1 MFKDIT
7 IGQYFPGVS
16 PLHRLD
22 ARIKLILAIAY
33 LSLLLTV
40 NTWVSYIIALVY
52 TAALVMISNVPLKI
66 VFKGLRPVMFILIF
80 TAVINMFAVPGSA
93 AATVPVLGFT
103 VTYEG
108 IVSAAFISLRLVLIV
123 IAASL
128 LTLTTEPLC
137 LTDGIE
143 RLLKP
148 LEKIKVPARDIAMM
162 MTIAIRFIPTLSGEA
177 ERIKKAQMS
186 RGADFESGNIIKR
199 AKALLPLTVPL
210 FVSALRRAQLLS
222 EAMDARCYGCGKR
235 TRMREMKITA
245 GDIAAVII
253 FIFGAA
259 VITATEFV
267 IEF

>member
-1 MFKDIT
+1 MFKNIT
-7 IGQYFPGVS
+7 IGQYFSVSS

-22 ARIKLILAIAY
+22 ARIKLILTIAY
-33 LSLLLTV
+33 LSLIFAA
-40 NTWVSYIIALVY
+40 NTWVSYIIASVY
-52 TAALVMISNVPLKI
+52 TASLVMISRVPLKV
-66 VFKGLRPVMFILIF
+66 VFKGLKPVMYILIF
-80 TAVINMFAVPGSA
+80 TAVINMFVVPGKTAAAVPI
-93 AATVPVLGFT
+93 LGFT

-123 IAASL
+123 VAASL
-128 LTLTTEPLC
+128 LTLTTPPLS

-143 RLLKP
+143 QLLKP
-148 LEKIKVPARDIAMM
+148 LERIKVPARDIAMM
-162 MTIAIRFIPTLSGEA
+162 MTIAIRFIPTLSEEA

-199 AKALLPLTVPL
+199 AKALLPLIIPL
-210 FVSALRRAQLLS
+210 FVSAVRRADLLA

-245 GDIAAVII
+245 EDIAAVII

-259 VITATEFV
+259 SIIAAEFV

>member
-1 MFKDIT
+1 MFKNIT
-7 IGQYFPGVS
+7 IGQYFPAVS

-33 LSLLLTV
+33 LSLIFAAD
-40 NTWVSYIIALVY
+40 TWVSYIIVSVY
-52 TAALVMISNVPLKI
+52 TAVLVMISNVPLKI
-66 VFKGLRPVMFILIF
+66 VFKGLKPVMFILIF
-80 TAVINMFAVPGSA
+80 TVIINMFTIPGTA
-93 AATVPVLGFT
+93 AAIVPILRFT

-108 IVSAAFISLRLVLIV
+108 ILSAAFISVRLVLIV

-137 LTDGIE
+137 LTDAIE

-162 MTIAIRFIPTLSGEA
+162 MTIAIRFIPTLSSEA

-222 EAMDARCYGCGKR
+222 EAMDARCYGGGKR
-235 TRMREMKITA
+235 TRMKEMKITA
-245 GDIAAVII
+245 KDIAAIIIFIFCAAVII
-253 FIFGAA
+253 AA
-259 VITATEFV
+259 EFV